1 MITDMLERLDEYL
14 EEHPALENR
23 LEHGTLMAAAC
34 IPVYAYA
41 GYATLD
47 SFGLPKR
54 FGRIGA
60 WSVGL
65 SILSGALW
73 SCLPQAKEK
82 AGANVEKE
90 VIRQYSKYKG
100 SVMEEMSLSLQEY
113 QVNKIYENRMEDIER
128 ETDIRLEGFKT
139 LGNGQRVPVFH
150 RTRPGDYDWHPG
162 HAKVD
167 PRLMQDYVRNAADWH
182 NWEDGYDDEFSV
194 DLEWVDDLDFDV
206 DYEPD
211 ILPRGYQPPRGNNGG
226 NYNQD
231 RYYYD
236 RDGGTE
242 TSLTKLWA
250 ERGFGNKMKDGGSR
264 SVVTELMEGRQRK
277 SGRMDSGMEA
287 VLKYTESGRK
297 AAAELEARGL
307 RERKSDD
314 DMKFGKPRETE
325 AEPERVAPKS
335 ARGMLQRQFAKMQED
350 VAARQA
356 ATKQTTGGTLIK
368 GTVDVRNDPRTTSD
382 PTHRVNTPA
391 ESRNISPSIAGEADP
406 DFNPDVPKPTQVY
419 SLEELMMDDDD
430 DGPYPLA
437 KDRGSTPPLLSEG
450 DNPFNNIPV
459 IRGAVHA
466 RGPVSDEDPH

>member
-60 WSVGL
+60 WSVAL

-194 DLEWVDDLDFDV
+194 DLEWVDYLDFDD

-226 NYNQD
+226 SYNQD
-231 RYYYD
+231 RY
-236 RDGGTE
+236 
-242 TSLTKLWA
+242 
-250 ERGFGNKMKDGGSR
+250 
-264 SVVTELMEGRQRK
+264 
-277 SGRMDSGMEA
+277 
-287 VLKYTESGRK
+287 
-297 AAAELEARGL
+297 
-307 RERKSDD
+307 
-314 DMKFGKPRETE
+314 
-325 AEPERVAPKS
+325 
-335 ARGMLQRQFAKMQED
+335 
-350 VAARQA
+350 
-356 ATKQTTGGTLIK
+356 
-368 GTVDVRNDPRTTSD
+368 
-382 PTHRVNTPA
+382 
-391 ESRNISPSIAGEADP
+391 
-406 DFNPDVPKPTQVY
+406 
-419 SLEELMMDDDD
+419 
-430 DGPYPLA
+430 
-437 KDRGSTPPLLSEG
+437 
-450 DNPFNNIPV
+450 
-459 IRGAVHA
+459 
-466 RGPVSDEDPH
+466 